1 MEYFVE
7 SADVAVIGAGHAGIE
22 AALAAA
28 RMGCRTILFT
38 ISNDAVGNMPCNPS
52 IGGTGKGQLVF
63 EIDALGG
70 EMGKAADKVM
80 LQDRMLNLSKGSAVH
95 SKRIQADRRLYQDI
109 MKKTIEHT
117 EGLSLIQAEICEIR
131 KLENAED
138 GARFAVVDRLS
149 AVWHA
154 KTVVICSGTYL
165 DSRVIIGDVM
175 YSSGPD
181 GLHPAA
187 YLTKSLLDL
196 GIKMLRFKTGT
207 PPRIDARTVDYSVL
221 ERQDG
226 EEKLTPYSAETKMA
240 DLESRPK
247 LPCYIAYT
255 NEETHRIIREH
266 ISESPLYSGQI
277 KGVGP
282 RYCPSIEDKVI
293 RFPDKIRHQLFLEP
307 TGEGSHELYLQGFS
321 SSMPSYIQAQMLH
334 SIKGF
339 EKAVVMRHAY
349 AIEYDCIDSTQLSAA
364 LMFKDIEGLFGA
376 GQFNGT
382 SGYEEAAAQG
392 LIAGM
397 NAALLV
403 QGKAPVTLTRN
414 SSYIGT
420 LIDDLVTKGT
430 NEPYR
435 MMTSRSEF
443 RLILRQDNADERLSE
458 IGYAAGLLS
467 QERIELFREKK
478 AMIEA
483 EKERLR
489 SVIVSPNGGINE
501 LLETIGEAPIKTG
514 VRLSELLKRPNVNYE
529 FLAPVDPG
537 RPALPSAVVFTAQTD
552 LKYEGYIKKELADA
566 ARFTKLEKR
575 LLPEDICYANIR
587 GLSTEAA
594 QKLDKFRPLSIGA
607 ASRISGVSP
616 ADISVLLIYLD
627 VKNKERERAE
637 NQE

>member
-529 FLAPVDPG
+529 FLAPVDPD
-537 RPALPSAVVFTAQTD
+537 RPALPSAVIFTAQTD

>member
-7 SADVAVIGAGHAGIE
+7 SVDVAVVGAGHAGIE

-28 RMGCRTILFT
+28 RTGCRTVLFT

-70 EMGKAADKVM
+70 EMGRAADKVM
-80 LQDRMLNLSKGSAVH
+80 LQDRMLNMSKGPAVR
-95 SKRIQADRRLYQDI
+95 SKRIQADRRMYQDI

-117 EGLSLIQAEICEIR
+117 ENLSLVQAEICEIR
-131 KLENAED
+131 RLNENVNGE
-138 GARFAVVDRLS
+138 RFELVSRLS
-149 AVWHA
+149 ALWRA
-154 KTVVICSGTYL
+154 KAVVICTGTYL
-165 DSRVIIGDVM
+165 DSRVIIGEVI
-175 YSSGPD
+175 YPSGPD

-187 YLTKSLLDL
+187 YLTKSLEAL

-207 PPRIDARTVDYSVL
+207 PPRIDARSVDYSVL

-226 EEKLTPYSAETKMA
+226 EEKLTPYSADTNIKEL
-240 DLESRPK
+240 DERPK

-255 NEETHRIIREH
+255 NEETHRIIRDH
-266 ISESPLYSGQI
+266 ISESPLYSGKI
-277 KGVGP
+277 TGIGP
-282 RYCPSIEDKVI
+282 RYCPSIEDKVM
-293 RFPDKIRHQLFLEP
+293 RFPDKTRHQLFLEP
-307 TGEGSHELYLQGFS
+307 MGDGTNEMYLQGFS
-321 SSMPSYIQAQMLH
+321 SSMPSYVQAQMLH

-339 EKAVVMRHAY
+339 ENAVVMRHAY
-349 AIEYDCIDSTQLSAA
+349 AIEYDCIDSTQLYAS
-364 LMFKDIEGLFGA
+364 LMFKNIEGLFGA

-392 LIAGM
+392 LIAGL
-397 NAALLV
+397 NASLFV
-403 QGKAPVTLTRN
+403 RGKDPVMLTRN

-443 RLILRQDNADERLSE
+443 RLILRQDNADDRLSE
-458 IGYAAGLLS
+458 IGYAAGLLPK
-467 QERIELFREKK
+467 ERIERFRAKK

-483 EKERLR
+483 EKERIR
-489 SVIVSPNGGINE
+489 KITVPPSDTINRI
-501 LLETIGEAPIKTG
+501 LEEVGEPPIKTG
-514 VRLSELLKRPNVNYE
+514 IRLSELLKRPGLDYAT
-529 FLAPVDPG
+529 LAPVDKT
-537 RPALPSAVVFTAQTD
+537 RKELPEEVIFTAQTD
-552 LKYEGYIKKELADA
+552 IKYEGYIKKELADA
-566 ARFTKLEKR
+566 ERFSKLEKK
-575 LLPEDICYANIR
+575 LIPDDIKYENVR
-587 GLSTEAA
+587 GLSIEAA
-594 QKLDKFRPLSIGA
+594 QKLAKFRPASIGA

-627 VKNKERERAE
+627 MKRRNRTEE
-637 NQE
+637 NE